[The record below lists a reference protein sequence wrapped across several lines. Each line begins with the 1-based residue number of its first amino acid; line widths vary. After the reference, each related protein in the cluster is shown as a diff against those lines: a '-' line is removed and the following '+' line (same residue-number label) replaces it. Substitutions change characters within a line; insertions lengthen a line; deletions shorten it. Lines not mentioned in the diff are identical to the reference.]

1 MCTNITET
9 LPAEGAAKGGA
20 GWFPVT
26 AANVGFDHAVG
37 SGFDHALLLDFVDPA
52 RGPSARVAVELDLE
66 TGRALVAAL
75 QSVIEAAERSG
86 APVRPT

>member
-1 MCTNITET
+1 MCTNISET
-9 LPAEGAAKGGA
+9 VPAAGAAKGGA

-37 SGFDHALLLDFVDPA
+37 SRFDHALLLDFADPS

-86 APVRPT
+86 APV

>member
-1 MCTNITET
+1 MCTNIAQSV
-9 LPAEGAAKGGA
+9 PADGAAKGGA

-37 SGFDHALLLDFVDPA
+37 SRFDHALLLDFVDPA
-52 RGPSARVAVELDLE
+52 RGPSARVAVELDLT

-75 QSVIEAAERSG
+75 QSVIEQAERSG
-86 APVRPT
+86 APV